1 MSEEEKYQ
9 GLTIKVTATG
19 LDEIQGKVDRLTA
32 SLREANAAL
41 KELCGGINVEVY
53 SKALVAEINKD
64 LGEIASK
71 HERKYQEA
79 WDSSEKPTRD
89 NA

>member
-1 MSEEEKYQ
+1 MAEEPYK
-9 GLTIKVTATG
+9 GLTIQVTATG
-19 LDEIQGKVDRLTA
+19 LDEIQAKVDRLIA

-41 KELCGGINVEVY
+41 KELGGGMGVEVD